1 MTISPDGKTLFFT
14 DEFNHKAYL
23 IDLVHFRD
31 ELYQG
36 NRNENFVGIAYKSED
51 DVSYRIFRNEN
62 KDSIIVKSVK
72 GSIIKE
78 IETSHVF
85 NGYSVDPQCRFLAT
99 CSPEGY
105 ITVHTLGQKEKVSL
119 SKAPNYG
126 VMCFSPDGKFF
137 IGPFDEHTLGIWE
150 TNTWKL
156 LHNRIQATKPFIDC
170 SPDSRYLIGC
180 SNDKEISIW
189 DISSGVAVDSIKV
202 KGYVESVKFNPD
214 GKSFAVLLYD
224 GTLSTL
230 VIYPWL
236 SMDELLVKANE
247 RYADKKPSDDEKAKY
262 YL

>member
-1 MTISPDGKTLFFT
+1 MVNSL
-14 DEFNHKAYL
+14 
-23 IDLVHFRD
+23 LV
-31 ELYQG
+31 LLT
-36 NRNENFVGIAYKSED
+36 N
-51 DVSYRIFRNEN
+51 
-62 KDSIIVKSVK
+62 
-72 GSIIKE
+72 
-78 IETSHVF
+78 
-85 NGYSVDPQCRFLAT
+85 
-99 CSPEGY
+99 
-105 ITVHTLGQKEKVSL
+105 
-119 SKAPNYG
+119 
-126 VMCFSPDGKFF
+126 
-137 IGPFDEHTLGIWE
+137 TLGIWE